1 MLLQTQGDLIA
12 VLGIAAAILLFLSII
27 GGVMAA
33 LKHFQ
38 VRQFQDLLF
47 KAERKIDSLERR
59 MFDVLNAVP
68 VALVETDNTGKF
80 TFANKAAHL
89 LLGRKDS
96 ELIGLRFHSA
106 TWGIVYP
113 DGRMVPPDLMPIA
126 RTLRGQTVKGFQHM
140 LTNHGSHDKVLV
152 SVTSMPIVSRAGEV
166 TGASAALVELET
178 QAGQGVDDLTG
189 LWRGQ
194 WFATATVPFWGLDAE
209 GRILDVNNAALE
221 AFGLRREDALTK
233 NWTQAFV
240 SDADFRAAMDY
251 LAEAL
256 NGEPHGHKSV
266 TVTLRDRDGEARKTV
281 VTAWMVRTHEGGDRG
296 LTVMAMPAVGEDA
309 VGGDEAPIPVM
320 TTEPVLS
327 DDDRQELLD
336 LRTAEVA
343 RAALGVGVW
352 QYDAEV
358 DTIVEDEGM
367 QRLIGRE
374 EPGGP
379 TLISEAGQAAADV
392 AFARLLAGESDA
404 LDLDIEV
411 VHKDGSVHWITLKG
425 QATRVDGTR
434 RIFGVAIDT
443 TPWKAE
449 IPVVEVAPQT
459 TEIFTGISREDHAA
473 ALEAAVAQAREEA
486 REDAR
491 AESQAEARREALA
504 EAAADHEAALEA
516 ARAQARREGREEAL
530 AEVAAAGAPGATDVY
545 AWSTPERAEP
555 MAAHD
560 PDAAQ
565 INENMATENLVLKA
579 QVDALT
585 AELDKIQARA
595 SDASA
600 LEAQIRAMQAE
611 LDHSR
616 VVVADIETF
625 KSHATALQDELG
637 EIRAAGAEADTLR
650 LQLLTLQTELS
661 LAQVAAPQAVAEA
674 DALRDHLT
682 TIEAELT
689 RLQAEHG
696 DLSREL
702 ESLHNAPAPE
712 PQIIEREVYITQP
725 DPAVIADNAAL
736 RGQLQRTQASLS
748 QVTGDFERSEALR
761 NELQIQLN
769 EIFLTPQPVPDTSEH
784 EARIAELEAQ
794 LAAAHETHAQ
804 LESQLLGIH
813 GARSQLETQ
822 LAGAGDTHARLEA
835 QLAAALGARS
845 QLEAQLADVG
855 DSHGQLEAQLAAAH
869 AARSQLEAKL
879 ADVGDSHGQLEAR
892 LAAALD
898 AQSRLE
904 AELAAA
910 HDAHGHAQAELG
922 AVAARHGETETALT
936 DAAGRA
942 SQLQAALDALRAER
956 EALQARYDDLAARPE
971 PQPDY
976 SEHNTKIAGLQFELL
991 KWQAAYQDAQ
1001 TRLEAAHDAINN
1013 TPPPPPTVDIGALT
1027 SRLEQLQNTVN
1038 LSQEQQAQLQQ
1049 RLTEMNAALA
1059 HAQRFETVGR
1069 LTTDVAADFAQMLN
1083 VINGALET
1091 MSRTPDS
1098 PDSVRRLSEAAL
1110 AAGKRGERLTR
1121 QLQAFHTEDY

>member
-80 TFANKAAHL
+80 TFANKAAHQ

-209 GRILDVNNAALE
+209 GRILDVNHAALE

-266 TVTLRDRDGEARKTV
+266 TVTLKDRDGEARRMV

-309 VGGDEAPIPVM
+309 VGGDATEDGVITAPVM
-320 TTEPVLS
+320 S
-327 DDDRQELLD
+327 DDERQELLD

-343 RAALGVGVW
+343 CAALGVGVW

-425 QATRVDGTR
+425 QATQVDGKR

-449 IPVVEVAPQT
+449 IPVIETAPQT
-459 TEIFTGISREDHAA
+459 TEVFTGISQDDHAA
-473 ALEAAVAQAREEA
+473 ALQAAVAQA

-491 AESQAEARREALA
+491 AESLA
-504 EAAADHEAALEA
+504 EAAARHDAALQAAVEA
-516 ARAQARREGREEAL
+516 ARAQARLEGREEAL
-530 AEVAAAGAPGATDVY
+530 AEVAATGAPGPIDVY
-545 AWSTPERAEP
+545 AWSTPERTAP
-555 MAAHD
+555 LTAHD

-565 INENMATENLVLKA
+565 INESLATENLVLKA

-585 AELDKIQARA
+585 AELDKVQAGA
-595 SDASA
+595 SEAAA
-600 LEAQIRAMQAE
+600 LEDQIRALQAE
-611 LDHSR
+611 LDHAQA
-616 VVVADIETF
+616 VVADVETF
-625 KSHATALQDELG
+625 KSHATALQDELE

-650 LQLLTLQTELS
+650 LQLLNLQAELS
-661 LAQVAAPQAVAEA
+661 LVQVAAPQAVAEA
-674 DALRDHLT
+674 DALRDHLA

-702 ESLHNAPAPE
+702 EILHNTPAPE
-712 PQIIEREVYITQP
+712 PQIIEREVYVTQP
-725 DPAVIADNAAL
+725 DPAVLADNAAL
-736 RGQLQRTQASLS
+736 RGQLQRAQASLS

-794 LAAAHETHAQ
+794 LAAAHDTHAQ
-804 LESQLLGIH
+804 LETQLLGIH
-813 GARSQLETQ
+813 GARSQLEAQ

-845 QLEAQLADVG
+845 QLESQLADVG
-855 DSHGQLEAQLAAAH
+855 DSHGQLEARLTAAH
-869 AARSQLEAKL
+869 DARSQLEAQL
-879 ADVGDSHGQLEAR
+879 AEVGDSHGQLEAR

-910 HDAHGHAQAELG
+910 HDAHGHVQAELG
-922 AVAARHGETETALT
+922 AVAARHDETETALS

-942 SQLQAALDALRAER
+942 SQLQTALDALRADR
-956 EALQARYDDLAARPE
+956 EALQARYDELAARPE
-971 PQPDY
+971 PKPDY
-976 SEHNTKIAGLQFELL
+976 SEHNAKIAGLQFELL

-1001 TRLEAAHDAINN
+1001 TRLEAAQDAISH
-1013 TPPPPPTVDIGALT
+1013 TPPPAPTVDIAALT

-1038 LSQEQQAQLQQ
+1038 LSHEQQAQLQQ
-1049 RLTEMNAALA
+1049 RLNEMNAALA